1 MKDTVTGCSVEL
13 AMHLLG
19 GRWRLLIASYLI
31 DGPKWFNELRRLR
44 PGISQRMLSLDLR
57 ALEDASLIARTVY
70 PTVPVK
76 VEYALTEEGRR
87 LGKVVAVVQEFGLWL
102 KDRNAS

>member
-31 DGPKWFNELRRLR
+31 DGPKRFNELRRLI
-44 PGISQRMLSLDLR
+44 PGISQRMLSLDR

-76 VEYALTEEGRR
+76 VEYALTEEGCR

>member
-31 DGPKWFNELRRLR
+31 DGPKRFNELRRLI

-76 VEYALTEEGRR
+76 VEYAVTEEGCR